1 MYNTGEAGEVKAE
14 HLEGFSS
21 VGELRE
27 HELCCAAK
35 VLGLKKVHFLGYR
48 DSGMQGSADNKHP
61 DAFINVPVEVA
72 AKKIAEIIREIK
84 PDIVITFDPIGGYM
98 HPDHIAAHLATVAA
112 FELAYDKTFIT
123 RGTKPYKPKKMY
135 FQIFPRAFM
144 RWIVR
149 FMPLFGIN
157 PSQFGKN
164 KDINLTAILAENF
177 PIHAKINYRKFASI
191 REKASACH
199 ASQGGDNQSGYILTW
214 IMRFFSAVEIY
225 MQAYPEKFDGK
236 IDNDLFSG
244 I

>member
-1 MYNTGEAGEVKAE
+1 MQKISIPAIAFFLRRQN
-14 HLEGFSS
+14 S
-21 VGELRE
+21 VGLPIS
-27 HELCCAAK
+27 LTYIDLAWKANPNCISFF
-35 VLGLKKVHFLGYR
+35 FLE
-48 DSGMQGSADNKHP
+48 
-61 DAFINVPVEVA
+61 PVN
-72 AKKIAEIIREIK
+72 R
-84 PDIVITFDPIGGYM
+84 
-98 HPDHIAAHLATVAA
+98 
-112 FELAYDKTFIT
+112 
-123 RGTKPYKPKKMY
+123 
-135 FQIFPRAFM
+135 
-144 RWIVR
+144 
-149 FMPLFGIN
+149 
-157 PSQFGKN
+157 QFGKN